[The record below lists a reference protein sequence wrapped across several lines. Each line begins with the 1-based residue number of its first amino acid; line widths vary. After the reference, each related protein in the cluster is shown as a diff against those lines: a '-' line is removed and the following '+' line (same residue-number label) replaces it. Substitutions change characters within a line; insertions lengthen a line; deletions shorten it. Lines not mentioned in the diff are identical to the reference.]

1 MSFVFI
7 YLAVPG
13 LGCGMPDLVP
23 HPGMEP
29 ASRVRA
35 EGRLTSGPPGEVPS
49 LSFHDCF
56 LFASSSFCS
65 YVSTFLN
72 YFG

>member
-23 HPGMEP
+23 HPGVEP

-35 EGRLTSGPPGEVPS
+35 EGCLTSGPPGEVPS
-49 LSFHDCF
+49 LSFHD
-56 LFASSSFCS
+56 LFSVCLLQFFAP
-65 YVSTFLN
+65 TFPLS
-72 YFG
+72 